1 MNPSYFFIILPVL
14 SLIVGTIVGVVGYRK
29 WRAKGALLGVAVFCV
44 LSVVLVPTVI
54 PAIVLSAVTDPS
66 AIAARESMAKGMN
79 EAYLGATT
87 ILKRLPTV
95 ENSEQILSRTAGTSN
110 SETGCYHAWVDILYG
125 TSLDASTISS
135 VFAQQLRIAGW
146 QGNAVKLG
154 HSRDLVQGENAQFII
169 EYGGDYADYWK
180 QQGYEKEYLSAI
192 TKYANVLNARI
203 DYFVPS
209 RVKCTQ

>member
-1 MNPSYFFIILPVL
+1 
-14 SLIVGTIVGVVGYRK
+14 
-29 WRAKGALLGVAVFCV
+29 VFCV

-95 ENSEQILSRTAGTSN
+95 ENNEQLLSRTAGTSN
-110 SETGCYHAWVDILYG
+110 SETGCYHARVDILYG

-135 VFAQQLRIAGW
+135 EFAQQLQVAGW
-146 QGNAVKLG
+146 QGNDVKLG

>member
-14 SLIVGTIVGVVGYRK
+14 SLIAGTIVGVVGYRK
-29 WRAKGALLGVAVFCV
+29 WRAKGVLLGVAVFCV

-66 AIAARESMAKGMN
+66 AIAARESVAKGMN

-110 SETGCYHAWVDILYG
+110 SETGCYHARVDILYG
-125 TSLDASTISS
+125 TSLDASTVSGE
-135 VFAQQLRIAGW
+135 FAQQLQIAGW
-146 QGNAVKLG
+146 QGNDVKPG
-154 HSRDLVQGENAQFII
+154 HSRDLI
-169 EYGGDYADYWK
+169 
-180 QQGYEKEYLSAI
+180 
-192 TKYANVLNARI
+192 
-203 DYFVPS
+203 
-209 RVKCTQ
+209 